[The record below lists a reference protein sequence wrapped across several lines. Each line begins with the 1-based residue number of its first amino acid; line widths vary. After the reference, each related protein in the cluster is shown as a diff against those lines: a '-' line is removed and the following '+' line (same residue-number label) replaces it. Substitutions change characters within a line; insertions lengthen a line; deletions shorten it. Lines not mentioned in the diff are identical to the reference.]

1 MSRTR
6 AVALLLGLALI
17 VVSCGGEG
25 GDRETPSGPSDE
37 LIVQP
42 ASYELIAGESSRF
55 IAGLLTPD
63 QLFVSYGTVEMR
75 FLYLGTEQGTG
86 TAEPGPR
93 ATADFLQ
100 IEGDP
105 GESTDQ
111 PSAGPPS
118 HGRGVYSAEVT
129 FDRAGFWAADV
140 SAQVEGK
147 GELVGNGAF
156 EVLEDHVVPAP
167 GDEAPRTENLVL
179 STKDAP
185 RQAIDS
191 RAQGGQRIPD
201 EILHETTIAE
211 SIRRGEPALVVFS
224 TPVYCISRFCGP
236 ITDMIEELARD
247 YRGRANFIHVE
258 IWRNFEGKVINKG
271 AADWIYRGQDLL
283 EPWVFLI
290 GADGK
295 VIERW
300 DNVATRAEVEPLL
313 EDLPK

>member
-6 AVALLLGLALI
+6 ATALLLGLALI
-17 VVSCGGEG
+17 LASCGEG
-25 GDRETPSGPSDE
+25 DDRETPSGSSDE
-37 LIVQP
+37 LIVEP
-42 ASYELIAGESSRF
+42 ASYELIAGEPSRF

-75 FLYLGTEQGTG
+75 FLYLGTEQDSG
-86 TAEPGPR
+86 TAEAGPR

-105 GESTDQ
+105 GESTDR

-140 SAQVEGK
+140 TAQVEGK

-156 EVLEDHVVPAP
+156 EVLEDNMVPAP
-167 GDEAPRTENLVL
+167 GDEAPRTDNLVL
-179 STKDAP
+179 SSKDAP
-185 RQAIDS
+185 RQAVDS
-191 RAQGGQRIPD
+191 RAKGGERIPD
-201 EILHETTIAE
+201 EILHQTTIAE

-258 IWRNFEGKVINKG
+258 IWRNFQGKVINKG
-271 AADWIYRGQDLL
+271 AADWIYRGRDLL

-295 VIERW
+295 IIERW

>member
-6 AVALLLGLALI
+6 AVALLIGLALI
-17 VVSCGGEG
+17 LASCGGEG
-25 GDRETPSGPSDE
+25 GDRETPPASSDE
-37 LIVQP
+37 LIVEP
-42 ASYELIAGESSRF
+42 ASYELIAGEPSRF

-63 QLFVSYGTVEMR
+63 QLFVSYGTVEIR
-75 FLYLGTEQGTG
+75 FLYLGTEQDTG

-140 SAQVEGK
+140 TAQVEGK

-156 EVLEDHVVPAP
+156 EVLEDNVVPAP
-167 GDEAPRTENLVL
+167 GDDAPRTENLVL
-179 STKDAP
+179 SSKDAP

-247 YRGRANFIHVE
+247 YRGRANFMHVE

-271 AADWIYRGQDLL
+271 AADWIYREKDLL

-295 VIERW
+295 IIERW
-300 DNVATRAEVEPLL
+300 DNVATRAEIEPLL
-313 EDLPK
+313 EDLPT

>member
-6 AVALLLGLALI
+6 AVALLIGLALI
-17 VVSCGGEG
+17 LASCGGEG
-25 GDRETPSGPSDE
+25 GDRETPPASSDE
-37 LIVQP
+37 LIVEP
-42 ASYELIAGESSRF
+42 ASYELIAGEPSRF

-63 QLFVSYGTVEMR
+63 QLFVSYGTVEIR
-75 FLYLGTEQGTG
+75 FLYLGTEQDTG

-140 SAQVEGK
+140 TAQVEGK

-156 EVLEDHVVPAP
+156 EVLEDNVVPAP
-167 GDEAPRTENLVL
+167 GDDAPRTENLVL
-179 STKDAP
+179 SSKDAP

-191 RAQGGQRIPD
+191 RAQGGRRIPD

-247 YRGRANFIHVE
+247 YRGRANFMHVE

-295 VIERW
+295 IIERW
-300 DNVATRAEVEPLL
+300 DNVATRAEIEPLL
-313 EDLPK
+313 EDLPT

>member
-6 AVALLLGLALI
+6 AVALLIGLALI
-17 VVSCGGEG
+17 LASCGGEG
-25 GDRETPSGPSDE
+25 GDRETPPASSDE
-37 LIVQP
+37 LIVEP
-42 ASYELIAGESSRF
+42 ASYELIAGEPSRF

-63 QLFVSYGTVEMR
+63 QLFVSYGTVEIR
-75 FLYLGTEQGTG
+75 FLYLGTEQDTG

-140 SAQVEGK
+140 TAQVEGK

-156 EVLEDHVVPAP
+156 EVLEDNVVPAP
-167 GDEAPRTENLVL
+167 GDDAPRTENLVL
-179 STKDAP
+179 SSKDAP

-247 YRGRANFIHVE
+247 YRGRANFMHVE

-295 VIERW
+295 IIERW
-300 DNVATRAEVEPLL
+300 DNVATRAEIEPLL
-313 EDLPK
+313 EDLPT